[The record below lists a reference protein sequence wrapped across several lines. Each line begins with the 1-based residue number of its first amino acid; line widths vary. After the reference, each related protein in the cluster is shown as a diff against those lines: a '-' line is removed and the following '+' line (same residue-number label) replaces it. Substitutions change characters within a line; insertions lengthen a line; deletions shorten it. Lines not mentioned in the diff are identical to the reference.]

1 MIGYLQGTIKKKLAK
16 NIILNT
22 GDVGYVVNV
31 PGPLLEK
38 CAEGKKL
45 ELYIFT
51 KVREDDISL
60 YGFVT
65 IEELEFFKTVLNV
78 NGVGPKTALEILS
91 QDMDKT
97 KAAILSNNLL
107 FLSKIPGIGKKTAER
122 IIVELKNK
130 LDWVDSMRL
139 HANLE
144 NEDGGEAND
153 EAIEALIGLGYQ
165 RFEIVKILKK
175 MPDVITKTEDI
186 VTYFLKNN

>member
-1 MIGYLQGTIKKKLAK
+1 MIGYLQGIIQKKLPK

-22 GDVGYVVNV
+22 GSVGYVVNLA
-31 PGPLLEK
+31 GPLLEK
-38 CAEGKKL
+38 CTEGKNL
-45 ELYIFT
+45 ELYVYT

-60 YGFVT
+60 FGFAK

-97 KAAILSNNLL
+97 KAAILSNDIL

-139 HANLE
+139 HKDLKTDE
-144 NEDGGEAND
+144 TKSEEAV
-153 EAIEALIGLGYQ
+153 EALVGLGYQ
-165 RFEIVKILKK
+165 RFEIAKILKK
-175 MPDVITKTEDI
+175 MPEEITTTEEI
-186 VTYFLKNN
+186 ITYFLKNN

>member
-1 MIGYLQGTIKKKLAK
+1 MIGYLKGTIQKKLPKA
-16 NIILNT
+16 IILNT
-22 GDVGYVVNV
+22 GNVGYMVNL
-31 PGPLLEK
+31 PGPQLEK
-38 CAEGKKL
+38 CTEGKNL
-45 ELYIFT
+45 ELYIYT

-60 YGFVT
+60 YGFIT
-65 IEELEFFKTVLNV
+65 TEELEFFKTVLNV

-91 QDMDKT
+91 QDMNKT

-139 HANLE
+139 HGNLE
-144 NEDGGEAND
+144 DEETND
-153 EAIEALIGLGYQ
+153 EAAEALIGLGYQ
-165 RFEIVKILKK
+165 KFEIAKILKK
-175 MPDVITKTEDI
+175 MPSEITTTEEI

>member
-1 MIGYLQGTIKKKLAK
+1 MIGYLQGTIQKKLPK
-16 NIILNT
+16 SIILNT
-22 GDVGYVVNV
+22 GNVGYAVNV

-38 CAEGKKL
+38 CAEGKML
-45 ELYIFT
+45 ELYVYT

-60 YGFVT
+60 FGFRTV
-65 IEELEFFKTVLNV
+65 EELEFFKTVLNV

-122 IIVELKNK
+122 IVVELKNK

-139 HANLE
+139 HGNLE
-144 NEDGGEAND
+144 NEETND
-153 EAIEALIGLGYQ
+153 EAIEALLGLGYQ
-165 RFEIVKILKK
+165 KFEIVKILKK
-175 MPDVITKTEDI
+175 MPPEITTTEDV